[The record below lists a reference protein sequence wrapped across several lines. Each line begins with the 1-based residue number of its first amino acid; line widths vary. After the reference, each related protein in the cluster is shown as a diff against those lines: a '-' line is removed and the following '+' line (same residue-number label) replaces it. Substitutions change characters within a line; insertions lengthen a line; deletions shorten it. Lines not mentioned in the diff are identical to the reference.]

1 MKLLF
6 TRSKI
11 PMVRD
16 RKENQSMKTL
26 FTSPT
31 RGFLRVLFSA
41 LALVMSAGSLAAD
54 FLVANQTE
62 YLATVGKLAPGDTII
77 LKDGIWRD
85 FEIVF
90 EGAGEPDRPI
100 TLRAETPGEV
110 FITGQ
115 SNLALAG
122 EHLLVSGLVFR
133 DGYTPSQSVISF
145 RKSKAALANNS
156 RVTQTVIH
164 NFTNPERFEADYWVA
179 IYGKNNRFDH
189 NHLEGKRN
197 RGVTLAV
204 RLDSEA
210 SRENYHRIDHNYFGP
225 RPTLGSNGG
234 ETLRVGTSH
243 FSRSNSFT
251 TVENNYFDRCDGEV
265 EIISSKSGS
274 NVFRGNVFYE
284 SKGTLTLRHG
294 HDNVVENNIFLGNGV
309 EHTGGIRVINRRQ
322 TVKNNYIEG
331 VKGYRFG
338 GALVVMN
345 GVPNSPINRYDGVED
360 SVIELNSLINSD
372 HIQLAAGSD
381 AERSAVP
388 VRTSF
393 NRNLVV
399 KADNPTDVFTVYDDI
414 SGISFNDNVISGSG
428 APVTSGFESR
438 PELTLTRGKNG
449 LQYPNSV
456 DLEQVGVSR
465 SIEVVDKASTGV
477 DWYPKPEKAARF
489 DTGSII
495 EITPGRDTLVK
506 AVLEAG
512 SGGVVV
518 LSPGDYEVGKTIAL
532 DRAVTVRSNGDA
544 KITFERSTL
553 FEIRDGGAL
562 KLSGV
567 TISGESAPDYAGN
580 SVIRTSRYSMLD
592 NYEVVIENSHFYDLD
607 VNRFFD
613 VLAGFKGT
621 MADRITIADSTF
633 SDISGSVLKL
643 DAETDDLGIYS
654 ADYVTIKGSSF
665 TNIKGAL
672 AALYRGGT
680 DESTFGPHFQMIDSQ
695 VTNVGNGSKNK
706 SGASVLLHGVQV
718 TEIRGNEWDQ
728 SAPLIINHTVGEP
741 RTRILNNEFD
751 EKGYLQIR
759 ELNSQKENTAV
770 VDGNQVVMSN

>member
-1 MKLLF
+1 MKLLTINCLSLVLQRLALF
-6 TRSKI
+6 LT
-11 PMVRD
+11 MVFA
-16 RKENQSMKTL
+16 S
-26 FTSPT
+26 
-31 RGFLRVLFSA
+31 GA
-41 LALVMSAGSLAAD
+41 LA
-54 FLVANQTE
+54 TE
-62 YLATVGKLAPGDTII
+62 YRVESQEEYRAVLPKLAPGDSMI
-77 LKDGIWRD
+77 LKDGVWRD

-90 EGAGEPDRPI
+90 EGNGKPGNPI

-122 EHLLVSGLVFR
+122 EHLLVSGLIFR

-145 RKSKAALANNS
+145 RKSKKELANNS

-179 IYGKNNRFDH
+179 MYGKNNRFDH

-234 ETLRVGTSH
+234 ETLRIGTSH

-274 NVFRGNVFYE
+274 NVLRGNVFFE

-294 HDNVVENNIFLGNGV
+294 HDNLVEENIFLGNGIA
-309 EHTGGIRVINRRQ
+309 HTGGIRVINRRQ
-322 TVKNNYIEG
+322 TIKNNYIEG

-360 SVIELNSLINSD
+360 SVIESNSLINSD

-393 NRNLVV
+393 DKNLIV
-399 KADNPTDVFTVYDDI
+399 KADRVMDVFTVYDDI
-414 SGISFNDNVISGSG
+414 SGISFNENVISGSS
-428 APVTSGFESR
+428 APVADGFESKAVSLIR
-438 PELTLTRGKNG
+438 AKNG
-449 LQYPNSV
+449 LKYPEND
-456 DLEQVGVSR
+456 DLRGIGVSPK
-465 SIEVVDKASTGV
+465 ITVVAKSATGV
-477 DWYPKPEKAARF
+477 DWYRKPGKAQTF
-489 DTGSII
+489 DTGKVV
-495 EITPGRDTLVK
+495 EIAPGKDTLIDGIQKAGRSGIVK
-506 AVLEAG
+506 LA
-512 SGGVVV
+512 
-518 LSPGDYEVGKTIAL
+518 PGDYEVGKVITL
-532 DRAVTVRSNGDA
+532 DHAVTVRAQGDA
-544 KITFERSTL
+544 KITFDRSSL
-553 FEIRDGGAL
+553 FEIRNGGAI
-562 KLSGV
+562 KLSGLE
-567 TISGESAPDYAGN
+567 ISGESAPDYAGN

-592 NYEVVIENSHFYDLD
+592 NYEVVIEDSLIYDLD

-621 MADRITIADSTF
+621 MADRITITDSTF
-633 SDISGSVLKL
+633 SEISGAVLKL
-643 DAETDDLGIYS
+643 DAETDDLGIYN
-654 ADYVTIKGSSF
+654 ADYVTITGSSF
-665 TNIKGAL
+665 SNIQGPL
-672 AALYRGGT
+672 VRLYRGGT
-680 DESTFGPHFQMIDSQ
+680 DESTFGPHFTMTESHL
-695 VTNVGNGSKNK
+695 TNVGNGTKNK
-706 SGASVLLHGVQV
+706 SGASIFLHGVQV
-718 TEIRGNEWDQ
+718 TEIAENTLIE
-728 SAPLIINHTVGEP
+728 SAPLVINHTVAEP
-741 RTRILNNEFD
+741 RTRVLKNRFD
-751 EKGYLQIR
+751 RRGYVEVK
-759 ELNSQKENTAV
+759 ELNSQKKNTALIS
-770 VDGNQVVMSN
+770 GNQLL

>member
-1 MKLLF
+1 MNFLNIKYWGSVLRGLMLL
-6 TRSKI
+6 T
-11 PMVRD
+11 M
-16 RKENQSMKTL
+16 
-26 FTSPT
+26 
-31 RGFLRVLFSA
+31 GFLNNAWADEYRVESQEQYRA
-41 LALVMSAGSLAAD
+41 LLTQLV
-54 FLVANQTE
+54 
-62 YLATVGKLAPGDTII
+62 PGDSIV
-77 LKDGIWRD
+77 LKDGIWND
-85 FEIVF
+85 FEIIF
-90 EGAGEPDRPI
+90 EGHGEPGLPI
-100 TLRAETPGEV
+100 TLRAETPGQV
-110 FITGQ
+110 YITGQ

-122 EHLLVSGLVFR
+122 EYLLVQGLVFR

-145 RKSKAALANNS
+145 RKSKTAIANNS

-204 RLDSEA
+204 RLDSDA

-294 HDNVVENNIFLGNGV
+294 HDNVVEQNVFYGNGV

-322 TVKNNYIEG
+322 TVRDNYIEG

-360 SVIELNSLINSD
+360 STIESNSLINSD

-399 KADNPTDVFTVYDDI
+399 KADNPSDVFTVYDDI
-414 SGISFNDNVISGSG
+414 SGISFDDNVISGSKP
-428 APVTSGFESR
+428 PVATGFESR
-438 PELTLTRGKNG
+438 SEVNLIRADNG
-449 LQYPNSV
+449 IQYPQST
-456 DLEQVGVSR
+456 DLQGVGVTR
-465 SIEVVDKASTGV
+465 NMKVIEKASTGV
-477 DWYPKPEKAARF
+477 EWYPKPEKSERF
-489 DTGSII
+489 DTGSVV
-495 EITPGRDTLVK
+495 EITPGRDSLVE

-512 SGGVVV
+512 IGGIVV
-518 LSPGDYEVGKTIAL
+518 LAPGDYEVGKTIAL
-532 DRAVTVRSNGDA
+532 DHAVTVRSNGNA
-544 KITFERSTL
+544 KITFERSSL

-567 TISGESAPDYAGN
+567 TISGENAPDYAGN
-580 SVIRTSRYSMLD
+580 SVIRTSRYSMLN
-592 NYEVVIENSHFYDLD
+592 NYEVVIDNSHFYDLD

-621 MADRITIADSTF
+621 MADRITITDSTF
-633 SDISGSVLKL
+633 SEISGAVLKL

-654 ADYVTIKGSSF
+654 ADYVTITGSSF
-665 TNIKGAL
+665 SNIQGPVV
-672 AALYRGGT
+672 ALYRGGT
-680 DESTFGPHFQMIDSQ
+680 DESTFGPHFQMIDSKI
-695 VTNVGNGSKNK
+695 TNVGNGGKNK

-718 TEIRGNEWDQ
+718 TKITGNKWDQ
-728 SAPLIINHTVGEP
+728 SAPLVINHTVGEP
-741 RTRILNNEFD
+741 RTRIVKNQFD
-751 EKGYLQIR
+751 EMGYLQIK
-759 ELNSQKENTAV
+759 ELNSQKQNTAV

>member
-1 MKLLF
+1 MKLL
-6 TRSKI
+6 TINWLSLVLQRLALSLT
-11 PMVRD
+11 MVFA
-16 RKENQSMKTL
+16 S
-26 FTSPT
+26 
-31 RGFLRVLFSA
+31 GA
-41 LALVMSAGSLAAD
+41 LA
-54 FLVANQTE
+54 TE
-62 YLATVGKLAPGDTII
+62 YRVESQEEYRAVLPKLAPGDSMI
-77 LKDGIWRD
+77 LKDGVWRD

-90 EGAGEPDRPI
+90 EGNGKPGNPI

-122 EHLLVSGLVFR
+122 EHLLVSGLIFR

-145 RKSKAALANNS
+145 RKSKKELANNS

-164 NFTNPERFEADYWVA
+164 NFTNPERFEADYWIA

-234 ETLRVGTSH
+234 ETLRIGTSH

-274 NVFRGNVFYE
+274 NVLRGNVFFE

-294 HDNVVENNIFLGNGV
+294 HDNLVEENIFLGNGIA
-309 EHTGGIRVINRRQ
+309 HTGGIRVINRRQ
-322 TVKNNYIEG
+322 TIKNNYIEE

-360 SVIELNSLINSD
+360 SVIESNSLINSD

-393 NRNLVV
+393 DKNLIV
-399 KADNPTDVFTVYDDI
+399 KADRVMDVFTVYDDI
-414 SGISFNDNVISGSG
+414 SGISFNENVISGSS
-428 APVTSGFESR
+428 APVADGFESKAVSLIR
-438 PELTLTRGKNG
+438 AKNG
-449 LQYPNSV
+449 LKYPEND
-456 DLEQVGVSR
+456 DLQGIGVSPK
-465 SIEVVDKASTGV
+465 ITVVAKSATGV
-477 DWYPKPEKAARF
+477 DWYRKPGKSQTF
-489 DTGSII
+489 DTGKVV
-495 EITPGRDTLVK
+495 EIAPGKDTLIDGIEK
-506 AVLEAG
+506 AG
-512 SGGVVV
+512 RSGIVQ
-518 LSPGDYEVGKTIAL
+518 LAPGDYEVGKVITL
-532 DRAVTVRSNGDA
+532 DHAVTVRAQGDA
-544 KITFERSTL
+544 KITFDRSSL
-553 FEIRDGGAL
+553 FEIRDGGAI
-562 KLSGV
+562 KLSGLE
-567 TISGESAPDYAGN
+567 ISGESAPDYAGN

-592 NYEVVIENSHFYDLD
+592 NYEVVIEDSLIYDLD

-621 MADRITIADSTF
+621 MADRITITDSTF
-633 SDISGSVLKL
+633 SEISGAVLKL
-643 DAETDDLGIYS
+643 DAETDDLGIYN
-654 ADYVTIKGSSF
+654 ADYVTIRGSSF
-665 TNIKGAL
+665 SNIQGPL
-672 AALYRGGT
+672 VALYRGGT
-680 DESTFGPHFQMIDSQ
+680 DESTFGPHFTMTESH
-695 VTNVGNGSKNK
+695 VTNVGNGTKNK
-706 SGASVLLHGVQV
+706 SGASIFLHGVQV
-718 TEIRGNEWDQ
+718 TEIAENTVIK
-728 SAPLIINHTVGEP
+728 SAPLVINHTVAEP
-741 RTRILNNEFD
+741 RTRVLKNRFD
-751 EKGYLQIR
+751 RQGYVEVK
-759 ELNSQKENTAV
+759 ELNSQKKNTALV
-770 VDGNQVVMSN
+770 SGNQLLSGE

>member
-1 MKLLF
+1 MKLLSINRVLLALQGLALSL
-6 TRSKI
+6 T
-11 PMVRD
+11 MG
-16 RKENQSMKTL
+16 
-26 FTSPT
+26 FTSA
-31 RGFLRVLFSA
+31 A
-41 LALVMSAGSLAAD
+41 LA
-54 FLVANQTE
+54 TE
-62 YLATVGKLAPGDTII
+62 YRVESQEEYRAVLTKLAPGDSII
-77 LKDGIWRD
+77 LKDGVWRD
-85 FEIVF
+85 FEIIF
-90 EGAGEPDRPI
+90 EGNGQPGSPI

-122 EHLLVSGLVFR
+122 EHLLVSGLIFR

-145 RKSKAALANNS
+145 RKDKTALANNS

-179 IYGKNNRFDH
+179 IYGKHNRFDH

-234 ETLRVGTSH
+234 ETLRIGTSH

-274 NVFRGNVFYE
+274 NVLRGNVFFE

-294 HDNVVENNIFLGNGV
+294 HDNLVEENIFLGNGV
-309 EHTGGIRVINRRQ
+309 AHTGGIRVINRRQ
-322 TVKNNYIEG
+322 TIKNNYIEG

-360 SVIELNSLINSD
+360 SVIKSNSLINSD

-393 NRNLVV
+393 DKNLIVQTNRTV
-399 KADNPTDVFTVYDDI
+399 DVFTVYDDI
-414 SGISFNDNVISGSG
+414 SGISFNENVISGSR
-428 APVTSGFESR
+428 APVADGFESTTVSLIR
-438 PELTLTRGKNG
+438 ATNG
-449 LQYPNSV
+449 LQYPADD
-456 DLEQVGVSR
+456 DLQGTGVSPKITMI
-465 SIEVVDKASTGV
+465 SKSATGV
-477 DWYPKPEKAARF
+477 DWYRKPGKSQTF
-489 DTGSII
+489 DTGKMV
-495 EITPGRDTLVK
+495 EIDPGKDTLIDGIRK
-506 AVLEAG
+506 AG
-512 SGGVVV
+512 RSGIVM
-518 LSPGDYEVGKTIAL
+518 LAPGDYEVGKVIPL
-532 DRAVTVRSNGDA
+532 DHAVTVRAQGDA
-544 KITFERSTL
+544 KITFERSSL
-553 FEIRDGGAL
+553 FEIRDGGAI
-562 KLSGV
+562 KLSGLE
-567 TISGESAPDYAGN
+567 ISGESAPDYAGN

-592 NYEVVIENSHFYDLD
+592 NYEVVIEDSRIYDLD

-621 MADRITIADSTF
+621 MADRITITDSTF
-633 SDISGSVLKL
+633 SEISGAVLKL
-643 DAETDDLGIYS
+643 DAETDDLGIYN
-654 ADYVTIKGSSF
+654 ADYVTITGSSF
-665 TNIKGAL
+665 SNIQGPL
-672 AALYRGGT
+672 VALYRGGT
-680 DESTFGPHFQMIDSQ
+680 DESTFGPHFTMTGSH
-695 VTNVGNGSKNK
+695 VTNVGNGTKNK
-706 SGASVLLHGVQV
+706 SGASIFLHGVQV
-718 TEIRGNEWDQ
+718 TEIAENTLVK
-728 SAPLIINHTVGEP
+728 SAPVVINHTVGEP
-741 RTRILNNEFD
+741 RTRVLKNRFD
-751 EKGYLQIR
+751 GQGYIEVK
-759 ELNSQKENTAV
+759 ELNSQKQNTAV
-770 VDGNQVVMSN
+770 VSGNQLLSGG

>member
-1 MKLLF
+1 MLLALQGLALSL
-6 TRSKI
+6 T
-11 PMVRD
+11 MG
-16 RKENQSMKTL
+16 
-26 FTSPT
+26 FTSA
-31 RGFLRVLFSA
+31 A
-41 LALVMSAGSLAAD
+41 LA
-54 FLVANQTE
+54 TE
-62 YLATVGKLAPGDTII
+62 YRVESQEEYRAVLTKLAPGDSII
-77 LKDGIWRD
+77 LKDGVWRD
-85 FEIVF
+85 FEIIF
-90 EGAGEPDRPI
+90 EGNGQPGSPI

-122 EHLLVSGLVFR
+122 EHLLVSGLIFR

-145 RKSKAALANNS
+145 RKDKTALANNS

-179 IYGKNNRFDH
+179 IYGKHNRFDH

-234 ETLRVGTSH
+234 ETLRIGTSH

-274 NVFRGNVFYE
+274 NVLRGNVFFE

-294 HDNVVENNIFLGNGV
+294 HDNLVEENIFLGNGV
-309 EHTGGIRVINRRQ
+309 AHTGGIRVINRRQ
-322 TVKNNYIEG
+322 TIKNNYIEG

-360 SVIELNSLINSD
+360 SVIKSNSLINSD

-393 NRNLVV
+393 DKNLIVQTNRTV
-399 KADNPTDVFTVYDDI
+399 DVFTVYDDI
-414 SGISFNDNVISGSG
+414 SGISFNENVISGSR
-428 APVTSGFESR
+428 APVADGFESTTVSLIR
-438 PELTLTRGKNG
+438 ATNG
-449 LQYPNSV
+449 LQYPADD
-456 DLEQVGVSR
+456 DLQGTGVSPKITMI
-465 SIEVVDKASTGV
+465 SKSATGV
-477 DWYPKPEKAARF
+477 DWYRKPGKSQTF
-489 DTGSII
+489 DTGKVV
-495 EITPGRDTLVK
+495 EIDPGKDTLIDGIRK
-506 AVLEAG
+506 AG
-512 SGGVVV
+512 RSGIVM
-518 LSPGDYEVGKTIAL
+518 LAPGDYEVGKVIPL
-532 DRAVTVRSNGDA
+532 DHAVTVRAQGDA
-544 KITFERSTL
+544 KITFERSSL
-553 FEIRDGGAL
+553 FEIRDGGAI
-562 KLSGV
+562 KLSGLE
-567 TISGESAPDYAGN
+567 ISGESAPDYAGN

-592 NYEVVIENSHFYDLD
+592 NYEVVIEDSRIYDLD

-621 MADRITIADSTF
+621 MADRITITDSTF
-633 SDISGSVLKL
+633 SEISGAVLKL
-643 DAETDDLGIYS
+643 DAETDDLGIYN
-654 ADYVTIKGSSF
+654 ADYVTITGSSF
-665 TNIKGAL
+665 SNIQGPL
-672 AALYRGGT
+672 VALYRGGT
-680 DESTFGPHFQMIDSQ
+680 DESTFGPHFTMTGSH
-695 VTNVGNGSKNK
+695 VTNVGNGTKNK
-706 SGASVLLHGVQV
+706 SGASIFLHGVQV
-718 TEIRGNEWDQ
+718 TEIAENTLVK
-728 SAPLIINHTVGEP
+728 SAPVVINHTVGEP
-741 RTRILNNEFD
+741 RTRVLKNRFD
-751 EKGYLQIR
+751 GQGYIEVK
-759 ELNSQKENTAV
+759 ELNSQKQNTALV
-770 VDGNQVVMSN
+770 SGNQLLSGG

>member
-1 MKLLF
+1 MLLVLQGLALSL
-6 TRSKI
+6 T
-11 PMVRD
+11 MVLA
-16 RKENQSMKTL
+16 S
-26 FTSPT
+26 
-31 RGFLRVLFSA
+31 GA
-41 LALVMSAGSLAAD
+41 LATGYRVES
-54 FLVANQTE
+54 QEE
-62 YLATVGKLAPGDTII
+62 YRAVLTKLAPGDSVI
-77 LKDGIWRD
+77 LKDGVWRD
-85 FEIVF
+85 FEIIF
-90 EGAGEPDRPI
+90 EGNGQPGNPI

-122 EHLLVSGLVFR
+122 EHLLVSGLIFR

-145 RKSKAALANNS
+145 RKSKTALANNS

-179 IYGKNNRFDH
+179 IYGRNNRFDH

-234 ETLRVGTSH
+234 ETLRIGTSH

-274 NVFRGNVFYE
+274 NVLRGNVFFE

-294 HDNVVENNIFLGNGV
+294 HDNLVEENVFLGNGV
-309 EHTGGIRVINRRQ
+309 AHTGGIRVINRRQ
-322 TVKNNYIEG
+322 TIKNNYIEG

-360 SVIELNSLINSD
+360 SVIESNSLINSD

-393 NRNLVV
+393 DKNLIVQTDR
-399 KADNPTDVFTVYDDI
+399 AADVFTVYDDI
-414 SGISFNDNVISGSG
+414 SGISFNENVISGSN

-438 PELTLTRGKNG
+438 PELPLFRADNG
-449 LQYPNSV
+449 LQYPQS
-456 DLEQVGVSR
+456 DYLGDVGVKR
-465 SIEVVDKASTGV
+465 SIAVVDKASTGV
-477 DWYPKPEKAARF
+477 DWYLKPEKAARF
-489 DTGSII
+489 DTGHIV
-495 EITPGRDTLVK
+495 EILPGRDTLVEGILK
-506 AVLEAG
+506 AG
-512 SGGVVV
+512 IGGVVE
-518 LSPGDYEVGKTIAL
+518 LAAGDYEVGKTIAL
-532 DRAVTVRSNGDA
+532 DHAITVRSKG
-544 KITFERSTL
+544 KSRITFERSAL

-562 KLSGV
+562 KLNGV

-592 NYEVVIENSHFYDLD
+592 NYEVVIENSHFHDLD

-613 VLAGFKGT
+613 VIAGFKGT
-621 MADRITIADSTF
+621 MADRITITDSTF
-633 SDISGSVLKL
+633 SEISGAVLKL

-654 ADYVTIKGSSF
+654 ADYVTITGSSF
-665 TNIKGAL
+665 SNIQGPVV
-672 AALYRGGT
+672 ALYRGGT
-680 DESTFGPHFQMIDSQ
+680 DESTFGPHFQMINSQ

-706 SGASVLLHGVQV
+706 SGSSVLLHGVQV
-718 TEIRGNEWDQ
+718 SEIRGNEWGQ
-728 SAPLIINHTVGEP
+728 SAPVVINHTVGEP
-741 RTRILNNEFD
+741 RTHIHKNQFD
-751 EKGYLQIR
+751 KTGYLQIR
-759 ELNSQKENTAV
+759 ELNSQKESTAV
-770 VDGNQVVMSN
+770 VAGNQIVASE

>member
-1 MKLLF
+1 MNLLNIYCRRGLLHGF
-6 TRSKI
+6 
-11 PMVRD
+11 MLL
-16 RKENQSMKTL
+16 SM
-26 FTSPT
+26 
-31 RGFLRVLFSA
+31 
-41 LALVMSAGSLAAD
+41 GSLNNVWAEDHIVESQAQYRAV
-54 FLVANQTE
+54 LTQ
-62 YLATVGKLAPGDTII
+62 LAPGDSII
-77 LKDGIWRD
+77 LKDGIWND
-85 FEIVF
+85 FEIIF
-90 EGAGEPDRPI
+90 EGHGEPGLPI
-100 TLRAETPGEV
+100 TLRAETPGQV
-110 FITGQ
+110 YITGQ

-122 EHLLVSGLVFR
+122 EYLLVQGLVFR

-145 RKSKAALANNS
+145 RKSKAELANNS

-204 RLDSEA
+204 RLDSDA
-210 SRENYHRIDHNYFGP
+210 SRENHHRIDHNYFGP

-294 HDNVVENNIFLGNGV
+294 HDNVVEQNVFYGNGV

-322 TVKNNYIEG
+322 TVRDNYIEG

-360 SVIELNSLINSD
+360 SIIESNSLINSD

-399 KADNPTDVFTVYDDI
+399 KSDNPSDVFTVYDDI
-414 SGISFNDNVISGSG
+414 SGISFNDNVISGSKP
-428 APVTSGFESR
+428 PVATGFESR
-438 PELTLTRGKNG
+438 SEVNLIRADNG
-449 LQYPNSV
+449 IQYPQST
-456 DLEQVGVSR
+456 DLQGVGVTR
-465 SIEVVDKASTGV
+465 NMKVIEKASTGV
-477 DWYPKPEKAARF
+477 EWYPKPEKSERF
-489 DTGSII
+489 DTGSVV
-495 EITPGRDTLVK
+495 EITPGRDSLVE

-512 SGGVVV
+512 IGGIVVMA
-518 LSPGDYEVGKTIAL
+518 PGDYEVGKTIAL
-532 DRAVTVRSNGDA
+532 DHAVTVRSNGNA
-544 KITFERSTL
+544 KITFERSSL

-567 TISGESAPDYAGN
+567 TISGENAPDYAGN
-580 SVIRTSRYSMLD
+580 SVIRTSRYSMLN
-592 NYEVVIENSHFYDLD
+592 NYEVVIDNSHFYDLD

-621 MADRITIADSTF
+621 MADRITITDSTF
-633 SDISGSVLKL
+633 SEISGAVLKL

-654 ADYVTIKGSSF
+654 ADYVTITGSSF
-665 TNIKGAL
+665 SNIQGPVV
-672 AALYRGGT
+672 ALYRGGT
-680 DESTFGPHFQMIDSQ
+680 DESTFGPHFQMIDSKI
-695 VTNVGNGSKNK
+695 TNVGNGGKNK

-718 TEIRGNEWDQ
+718 TEITGNKWDQ
-728 SAPLIINHTVGEP
+728 SAPLVINHTVGEP
-741 RTRILNNEFD
+741 RTRIVKNQFD
-751 EKGYLQIR
+751 EMGYLQIK
-759 ELNSQKENTAV
+759 ELNSQKQNTAV

>member
-1 MKLLF
+1 MNFMNNYCRGWLLHGL
-6 TRSKI
+6 TLL
-11 PMVRD
+11 
-16 RKENQSMKTL
+16 SMGYL
-26 FTSPT
+26 NNVWAEDYVVESQEQY
-31 RGFLRVLFSA
+31 RAVLT
-41 LALVMSAGSLAAD
+41 
-54 FLVANQTE
+54 Q
-62 YLATVGKLAPGDTII
+62 LAPGDSII
-77 LKDGIWRD
+77 LRDGIWND
-85 FEIVF
+85 FEIIF
-90 EGAGEPDRPI
+90 EGHGEPGLPI
-100 TLRAETPGEV
+100 TLRAETPGQV
-110 FITGQ
+110 YITGQ

-122 EHLLVSGLVFR
+122 EYLLVQGLVFR

-204 RLDSEA
+204 RLDSDA

-294 HDNVVENNIFLGNGV
+294 HDNVVAQNVFFGNGV

-322 TVKNNYIEG
+322 TVRDNYIEG

-360 SVIELNSLINSD
+360 STIESNSLINSD

-393 NRNLVV
+393 NRNLIV
-399 KADNPTDVFTVYDDI
+399 KTDNPSDVFTVYDDI
-414 SGISFNDNVISGSG
+414 SGISFNDNVISGSKP
-428 APVTSGFESR
+428 PVATGFESR
-438 PELTLTRGKNG
+438 SEVNLIRADNG
-449 LQYPNSV
+449 LQYPQSN
-456 DLEQVGVSR
+456 DLQSVGVTR
-465 SIEVVDKASTGV
+465 GIAVIDKASTGV
-477 DWYPKPEKAARF
+477 DWYPKPEKSERF
-489 DTGSII
+489 DTGRVV
-495 EITPGRDTLVK
+495 EITPGRDTLVD
-506 AVLEAG
+506 AVVEAG
-512 SGGVVV
+512 IGGIVV
-518 LSPGDYEVGKTIAL
+518 LAPGDYEVGKTIAL
-532 DRAVTVRSNGDA
+532 DHAVTVRSNGNA
-544 KITFERSTL
+544 KITFERSSL

-567 TISGESAPDYAGN
+567 TISGENAPDYAGN
-580 SVIRTSRYSMLD
+580 SVIRTSRYSMLN
-592 NYEVVIENSHFYDLD
+592 NYEVVIDNSHFYDLD

-621 MADRITIADSTF
+621 MADRITIVDSTF
-633 SDISGSVLKL
+633 SEISGAVLKL

-654 ADYVTIKGSSF
+654 ADYVTITGSSF
-665 TNIKGAL
+665 SNIQGPV

-695 VTNVGNGSKNK
+695 VTNVGNGGKNK

-718 TEIRGNEWDQ
+718 TEITRNKWDQ
-728 SAPLIINHTVGEP
+728 SAPVVINHTVGEP
-741 RTRILNNEFD
+741 RTRIVNNQFD
-751 EKGYLQIR
+751 EAGYLQIR
-759 ELNSQKENTAV
+759 ELNSQKQNTAV

>member
-1 MKLLF
+1 MNFMNIYCRGWLLHGL
-6 TRSKI
+6 TLL
-11 PMVRD
+11 
-16 RKENQSMKTL
+16 SMAYL
-26 FTSPT
+26 NNVWAEEYVVESQPQY
-31 RGFLRVLFSA
+31 RAVLT
-41 LALVMSAGSLAAD
+41 
-54 FLVANQTE
+54 Q
-62 YLATVGKLAPGDTII
+62 LAPGDSII
-77 LKDGIWRD
+77 LRDGIWND
-85 FEIVF
+85 FEIIF
-90 EGAGEPDRPI
+90 EGHGEPGLPI
-100 TLRAETPGEV
+100 TLRAETPGQV
-110 FITGQ
+110 YITGQ

-122 EHLLVSGLVFR
+122 EYLLVQGLVFR

-145 RKSKAALANNS
+145 RKSKTALANNS

-204 RLDSEA
+204 RLDSDA

-294 HDNVVENNIFLGNGV
+294 HDNVVEQNVFYGNGV

-322 TVKNNYIEG
+322 TVRDNYIEG

-360 SVIELNSLINSD
+360 SIIESNSLINSD

-399 KADNPTDVFTVYDDI
+399 KADNPSDVFTVYDDI
-414 SGISFNDNVISGSG
+414 SGISFNDNVISGSKP
-428 APVTSGFESR
+428 PVATGFESR
-438 PELTLTRGKNG
+438 SKVNLIRADNG
-449 LQYPNSV
+449 IQYPQST
-456 DLEQVGVSR
+456 DLQGVGVTR
-465 SIEVVDKASTGV
+465 NMKVIEKASTGV
-477 DWYPKPEKAARF
+477 EWYPKPEKSERF
-489 DTGSII
+489 DTGSVV
-495 EITPGRDTLVK
+495 EITPGRDTLVE

-512 SGGVVV
+512 IGGIVV
-518 LSPGDYEVGKTIAL
+518 LAPGDYEVGKTIAL
-532 DRAVTVRSNGDA
+532 DHAVTVRSNGNA
-544 KITFERSTL
+544 KITFERSSL

-567 TISGESAPDYAGN
+567 TISGENAPDYAGN
-580 SVIRTSRYSMLD
+580 SVIRTSRYSMLN
-592 NYEVVIENSHFYDLD
+592 NYEVVIDNSHFYDLD

-621 MADRITIADSTF
+621 MADRITITDSTF
-633 SDISGSVLKL
+633 SEISGAVLKL

-654 ADYVTIKGSSF
+654 ADYVTITGSSF
-665 TNIKGAL
+665 SNIQGPVV
-672 AALYRGGT
+672 ALYRGGT
-680 DESTFGPHFQMIDSQ
+680 DESTFGPHFQMIDSKI
-695 VTNVGNGSKNK
+695 TNVGNGGKNK

-718 TEIRGNEWDQ
+718 TEITGNKWDQ
-728 SAPLIINHTVGEP
+728 SAPLVINHTVGEP
-741 RTRILNNEFD
+741 RTRIVKNQFD
-751 EKGYLQIR
+751 ERGYIQVR
-759 ELNSQKENTAV
+759 ELNSQKQNTAV

>member
-1 MKLLF
+1 MNFMNIYCRGWLLHGL
-6 TRSKI
+6 TLL
-11 PMVRD
+11 
-16 RKENQSMKTL
+16 SMGYL
-26 FTSPT
+26 NNVWAEEYVVESQPQY
-31 RGFLRVLFSA
+31 RAVLT
-41 LALVMSAGSLAAD
+41 
-54 FLVANQTE
+54 Q
-62 YLATVGKLAPGDTII
+62 LAPGDSII
-77 LKDGIWRD
+77 LRDGIWND
-85 FEIVF
+85 FEIIF
-90 EGAGEPDRPI
+90 EGHGEPGLPI
-100 TLRAETPGEV
+100 TLRAETPGQV
-110 FITGQ
+110 YITGQ

-122 EHLLVSGLVFR
+122 EYLLVQGLVFR

-145 RKSKAALANNS
+145 RKSKTALANNS

-204 RLDSEA
+204 RLDSDA

-294 HDNVVENNIFLGNGV
+294 HDNVVEQNVFYGNGV

-322 TVKNNYIEG
+322 TVRDNYIEG

-360 SVIELNSLINSD
+360 STIESNSLINSD

-393 NRNLVV
+393 NRNLIV
-399 KADNPTDVFTVYDDI
+399 KVDNPSDVFTVYDDI
-414 SGISFNDNVISGSG
+414 SGISFNDNVISGSSS
-428 APVTSGFESR
+428 PVKTGFESR
-438 PELTLTRGKNG
+438 SDVSLTRADNG
-449 LQYPNSV
+449 IQYPQST
-456 DLEQVGVSR
+456 DLQGVGVTR
-465 SIEVVDKASTGV
+465 NMKVIDKASTGV
-477 DWYPKPEKAARF
+477 DWYPKPEKSERF
-489 DTGSII
+489 DTGRVVAA
-495 EITPGRDTLVK
+495 TPGRDTLVE
-506 AVLEAG
+506 AVVEAG
-512 SGGVVV
+512 VGGIVV
-518 LSPGDYEVGKTIAL
+518 LAPGDYEVGKTIAL
-532 DRAVTVRSNGDA
+532 DHAVTVRSNGNA
-544 KITFERSTL
+544 KITFERSAL

-567 TISGESAPDYAGN
+567 TISGENAPDYAGN

-592 NYEVVIENSHFYDLD
+592 NYEVVIENSDFYDLD

-633 SDISGSVLKL
+633 SEISGAVLKL

-654 ADYVTIKGSSF
+654 ADYVTITGSAFS
-665 TNIKGAL
+665 NIQGPV

-680 DESTFGPHFQMIDSQ
+680 DESTFGPHFQMINSQ
-695 VTNVGNGSKNK
+695 VANVGNGGKNK

-718 TEIRGNEWDQ
+718 TEITGNEWDQ
-728 SAPLIINHTVGEP
+728 SAPVVINHTVGEP
-741 RTRILNNEFD
+741 RTRIVKNQFD
-751 EKGYLQIR
+751 AKGYLHIR
-759 ELNSQKENTAV
+759 ELNSQKKNTAV
-770 VDGNQVVMSN
+770 VDGNQVVLSK

>member
-1 MKLLF
+1 MKLL
-6 TRSKI
+6 TINRMLVLQGLALSLT
-11 PMVRD
+11 MVFA
-16 RKENQSMKTL
+16 S
-26 FTSPT
+26 
-31 RGFLRVLFSA
+31 VA
-41 LALVMSAGSLAAD
+41 LA
-54 FLVANQTE
+54 TE
-62 YLATVGKLAPGDTII
+62 YRVESQEEYRAVLTTLAPGDSII
-77 LKDGIWRD
+77 LKDGVWRD
-85 FEIVF
+85 FEIIF
-90 EGAGEPDRPI
+90 EGNGQPGNPI

-122 EHLLVSGLVFR
+122 EYLLVSGLIFR

-145 RKSKAALANNS
+145 RKDKTALANNS

-234 ETLRVGTSH
+234 ETLRIGTSH

-274 NVFRGNVFYE
+274 NVLRGNVFFE

-294 HDNVVENNIFLGNGV
+294 HDNLVEENVFLGNGV
-309 EHTGGIRVINRRQ
+309 AHTGGIRVINRRQ
-322 TVKNNYIEG
+322 TIKNNYIEG
-331 VKGYRFG
+331 IKGYRFG

-360 SVIELNSLINSD
+360 SVIKSNSLINSD

-393 NRNLVV
+393 DKNLIVQTNRT
-399 KADNPTDVFTVYDDI
+399 ADVFTVYDDI
-414 SGISFNDNVISGSG
+414 TGISFNENVISGSR
-428 APVTSGFESR
+428 APVTGGFESTTVSLSR
-438 PELTLTRGKNG
+438 AKNG
-449 LQYPNSV
+449 LQYPADD
-456 DLEQVGVSR
+456 DLQGTGVSPNITMI
-465 SIEVVDKASTGV
+465 SKSATGV
-477 DWYPKPEKAARF
+477 DWYRKPGKSQTF
-489 DTGSII
+489 DTGKVVQVA
-495 EITPGRDTLVK
+495 PGKDTLIDGIRK
-506 AVLEAG
+506 AG
-512 SGGVVV
+512 RSGIVM
-518 LSPGDYEVGKTIAL
+518 LAPGDYEVGKVISL
-532 DRAVTVRSNGDA
+532 DHAVTVRAQGDA
-544 KITFERSTL
+544 KITFERSSL
-553 FEIRDGGAL
+553 FEIRDGGAI
-562 KLSGV
+562 KLSGLE
-567 TISGESAPDYAGN
+567 ISGESAPDYAGN

-592 NYEVVIENSHFYDLD
+592 NYEVVIEDSLIYDLD

-621 MADRITIADSTF
+621 MADRITITDSTF
-633 SDISGSVLKL
+633 SEISGAVLKL
-643 DAETDDLGIYS
+643 DAETDDLGIYN
-654 ADYVTIKGSSF
+654 ADYVTITGSSF
-665 TNIKGAL
+665 SNIQGPL
-672 AALYRGGT
+672 VALYRGGT
-680 DESTFGPHFQMIDSQ
+680 DESTFGPHFTMTGSH
-695 VTNVGNGSKNK
+695 VTNVGNGTKNK
-706 SGASVLLHGVQV
+706 SGASIFLHGVQV
-718 TEIRGNEWDQ
+718 TEIAQNTVIK
-728 SAPLIINHTVGEP
+728 SAPLVINHTVGEP
-741 RTRILNNEFD
+741 RTRVLKNRFD
-751 EKGYLQIR
+751 GQGFLEVK
-759 ELNSQKENTAV
+759 ELNSQKKNTALV
-770 VDGNQVVMSN
+770 SGNQLLSGE

>member
-1 MKLLF
+1 MTILDINRLLLVLKGLAF
-6 TRSKI
+6 LLIT
-11 PMVRD
+11 V
-16 RKENQSMKTL
+16 L
-26 FTSPT
+26 TS
-31 RGFLRVLFSA
+31 GA
-41 LALVMSAGSLAAD
+41 LATEYRVKNQEEYRAVLTQLAA
-54 FLVANQTE
+54 
-62 YLATVGKLAPGDTII
+62 GDSII
-77 LKDGIWRD
+77 LKDGVWRD
-85 FEIVF
+85 FEIIF
-90 EGAGEPDRPI
+90 EGNGKPGNPI
-100 TLRAETPGEV
+100 SLRAETPGEV

-133 DGYTPSQSVISF
+133 NGYTPSQSVISF
-145 RKSKAALANNS
+145 RKSKTALANNS

-164 NFTNPERFEADYWVA
+164 NFTNPERFEADYWIA

-294 HDNVVENNIFLGNGV
+294 HDNLVENNIFLGNGV

-360 SVIELNSLINSD
+360 SVIEFNSLINSD

-393 NRNLVV
+393 NRNLIV
-399 KADNPTDVFTVYDDI
+399 KADSPSNVFTVYDDI
-414 SGISFNDNVISGSG
+414 SGISFNDNVISGSS
-428 APVTSGFESR
+428 APVTTGFESR
-438 PELTLTRGKNG
+438 PELTLIKGENG
-449 LQYPNSV
+449 LQYPKSS
-456 DLEQVGVSR
+456 DLEQVGVTR
-465 SIEVVDKASTGV
+465 SVEIVDKASTGV
-477 DWYPKPEKAARF
+477 DWYPKPEQADRF
-489 DTGSII
+489 DTGSIV
-495 EITPGRDTLVK
+495 EIGPGRDTLVK

-518 LSPGDYEVGKTIAL
+518 LAPGDYEVGKTIAL
-532 DRAVTVRSNGDA
+532 DHAVTVRSNDNA
-544 KITFERSTL
+544 KITFERSAL

-592 NYEVVIENSHFYDLD
+592 NYEVVIENSHFYNLD

-621 MADRITIADSTF
+621 MADRITITNSTF
-633 SDISGSVLKL
+633 SEVSGAVLKL

-665 TNIKGAL
+665 TNIKGPV

-695 VTNVGNGSKNK
+695 VINVGNGSKNK

-718 TEIRGNEWDQ
+718 TEIKGNEWDR
-728 SAPLIINHTVGEP
+728 SAPLVINHTVGEP
-741 RTRILNNEFD
+741 RTRIVKNQFD
-751 EKGYLQIR
+751 EKGYLKIR
-759 ELNSQKENTAV
+759 ELNSQKKNTAV
-770 VDGNQVVMSN
+770 VDENRVVISN

>member
-1 MKLLF
+1 MKLL
-6 TRSKI
+6 TINWLSLVLQRLALSLT
-11 PMVRD
+11 MVFA
-16 RKENQSMKTL
+16 S
-26 FTSPT
+26 
-31 RGFLRVLFSA
+31 GA
-41 LALVMSAGSLAAD
+41 LA
-54 FLVANQTE
+54 TE
-62 YLATVGKLAPGDTII
+62 YRVESQEEYRAVLPKLAPGDSMI
-77 LKDGIWRD
+77 LKDGVWRD

-90 EGAGEPDRPI
+90 EGNGKPGNPI

-122 EHLLVSGLVFR
+122 EHLLVSGLIFR

-145 RKSKAALANNS
+145 RKSKKELANNS

-164 NFTNPERFEADYWVA
+164 NFTNPERFEADYWIA
-179 IYGKNNRFDH
+179 LYGKNNRFDH

-234 ETLRVGTSH
+234 ETLRIGTSH

-274 NVFRGNVFYE
+274 NVLRGNVFFE

-294 HDNVVENNIFLGNGV
+294 HDNLVEENIFLGNGIA
-309 EHTGGIRVINRRQ
+309 HTGGIRVINRRQ
-322 TVKNNYIEG
+322 TIKNNYIEG

-360 SVIELNSLINSD
+360 SVIESNSLINSD

-393 NRNLVV
+393 DKNLIV
-399 KADNPTDVFTVYDDI
+399 KADRVMDVFTVYDDI
-414 SGISFNDNVISGSG
+414 SGISFNENVISGSS
-428 APVTSGFESR
+428 APVADGFESKAVSLIR
-438 PELTLTRGKNG
+438 AKNG
-449 LQYPNSV
+449 LKYPEND
-456 DLEQVGVSR
+456 DLQGIGVSPK
-465 SIEVVDKASTGV
+465 ITVVAKSATGV
-477 DWYPKPEKAARF
+477 DWYRKPGKSQTF
-489 DTGSII
+489 DTGKVV
-495 EITPGRDTLVK
+495 EIAPGKDTLIDGIEK
-506 AVLEAG
+506 AG
-512 SGGVVV
+512 RSGIVQ
-518 LSPGDYEVGKTIAL
+518 LAPGDYEVGKVITL
-532 DRAVTVRSNGDA
+532 DHAVTVRAQGDA
-544 KITFERSTL
+544 KITFDRSSL
-553 FEIRDGGAL
+553 FEIRDGGAI
-562 KLSGV
+562 KLSGLE
-567 TISGESAPDYAGN
+567 ISGESAPDYAGN

-592 NYEVVIENSHFYDLD
+592 NYEVVIEDSLIYDLD

-621 MADRITIADSTF
+621 MADRITITDSTF
-633 SDISGSVLKL
+633 SEISGAVLKL
-643 DAETDDLGIYS
+643 DAETDDLGIYN
-654 ADYVTIKGSSF
+654 ADYVTIRGSSF
-665 TNIKGAL
+665 SNIQGPL
-672 AALYRGGT
+672 VALYRGGT
-680 DESTFGPHFQMIDSQ
+680 DESTFGPHFTMTESH
-695 VTNVGNGSKNK
+695 VTNVGNGTKNK
-706 SGASVLLHGVQV
+706 SGASIFLHGVQV
-718 TEIRGNEWDQ
+718 TEIAENTVIK
-728 SAPLIINHTVGEP
+728 SAPLVINHTVAEP
-741 RTRILNNEFD
+741 RTRVLKNRFD
-751 EKGYLQIR
+751 RQGYVEVK
-759 ELNSQKENTAV
+759 ELNSQKKNTALV
-770 VDGNQVVMSN
+770 SGNQLLSGE

>member
-1 MKLLF
+1 MNFLNIKYWGSVLRGLMLL
-6 TRSKI
+6 T
-11 PMVRD
+11 M
-16 RKENQSMKTL
+16 
-26 FTSPT
+26 
-31 RGFLRVLFSA
+31 GFLNNAWADEYRVESQEQYRA
-41 LALVMSAGSLAAD
+41 LLTQLV
-54 FLVANQTE
+54 
-62 YLATVGKLAPGDTII
+62 PGDSIV
-77 LKDGIWRD
+77 LKDGIWND
-85 FEIVF
+85 FEIIF
-90 EGAGEPDRPI
+90 EGHGEPGLPI
-100 TLRAETPGEV
+100 TLRAETPGQV
-110 FITGQ
+110 YITGQ

-122 EHLLVSGLVFR
+122 EYLLVRGLVFR

-145 RKSKAALANNS
+145 RKSKTAIANNS

-204 RLDSEA
+204 RLDSDA

-294 HDNVVENNIFLGNGV
+294 HDNVVEQNVFYGNGV

-322 TVKNNYIEG
+322 TVRDNYIEG

-360 SVIELNSLINSD
+360 STIESNSLINSD

-399 KADNPTDVFTVYDDI
+399 KADNPSDVFTVYDDI
-414 SGISFNDNVISGSG
+414 SGISFNDNVISGSKP
-428 APVTSGFESR
+428 PVATGFESR
-438 PELTLTRGKNG
+438 SEVNLIRADNG
-449 LQYPNSV
+449 IQYPQST
-456 DLEQVGVSR
+456 DLQGVGVTR
-465 SIEVVDKASTGV
+465 NMKVIEKASTGV
-477 DWYPKPEKAARF
+477 DWYPKPEKSERF
-489 DTGSII
+489 DTGSVV
-495 EITPGRDTLVK
+495 EITPGRDTLVE

-512 SGGVVV
+512 IAGIVV
-518 LSPGDYEVGKTIAL
+518 LAPGDYEVGKTIAL
-532 DRAVTVRSNGDA
+532 DHAVTVRSNGNA
-544 KITFERSTL
+544 KITFERSSL

-567 TISGESAPDYAGN
+567 TISGENAPDYAGN
-580 SVIRTSRYSMLD
+580 SVIRTSRYSMLN
-592 NYEVVIENSHFYDLD
+592 NYEVVIDNSHFYDLD

-621 MADRITIADSTF
+621 MADRITITDSTF
-633 SDISGSVLKL
+633 SEISGAVLKL

-654 ADYVTIKGSSF
+654 ADYVTITGSSF
-665 TNIKGAL
+665 SNIQGPVV
-672 AALYRGGT
+672 ALYRGGT
-680 DESTFGPHFQMIDSQ
+680 DESTFGPHFQMIDSKI
-695 VTNVGNGSKNK
+695 TNVGNGGKNK

-718 TEIRGNEWDQ
+718 TEITGNKWDQ
-728 SAPLIINHTVGEP
+728 SAPLVINHTVGEP
-741 RTRILNNEFD
+741 RTRIVKNQFD
-751 EKGYLQIR
+751 EMGYLQIK
-759 ELNSQKENTAV
+759 ELNSQKQNTAV

>member
-1 MKLLF
+1 MLLALQGLALSL
-6 TRSKI
+6 T
-11 PMVRD
+11 MG
-16 RKENQSMKTL
+16 
-26 FTSPT
+26 FTSA
-31 RGFLRVLFSA
+31 A
-41 LALVMSAGSLAAD
+41 LA
-54 FLVANQTE
+54 TE
-62 YLATVGKLAPGDTII
+62 YRVESQEEYRAVLTKLAPGDSII
-77 LKDGIWRD
+77 LKDGVWRD
-85 FEIVF
+85 FEIIF
-90 EGAGEPDRPI
+90 EGNGQPGSPI

-122 EHLLVSGLVFR
+122 EHLLVSGLIFR

-145 RKSKAALANNS
+145 RKDKTALANNS

-179 IYGKNNRFDH
+179 IYGKHNRFDH

-234 ETLRVGTSH
+234 ETLRIGTSH

-274 NVFRGNVFYE
+274 NVLRGNVFFE

-294 HDNVVENNIFLGNGV
+294 HDNLVEENIFLGNGV
-309 EHTGGIRVINRRQ
+309 AHTGGIRVINRRQ
-322 TVKNNYIEG
+322 TIKNNYIEG

-360 SVIELNSLINSD
+360 SVIKSNSLINSD

-393 NRNLVV
+393 DKNLIVQTNRTV
-399 KADNPTDVFTVYDDI
+399 DVFTVYDDI
-414 SGISFNDNVISGSG
+414 SGISFNENVISGSR
-428 APVTSGFESR
+428 APVADGFESTTVSLIR
-438 PELTLTRGKNG
+438 ATNG
-449 LQYPNSV
+449 LQYPADD
-456 DLEQVGVSR
+456 DLQGTGVSPKITMI
-465 SIEVVDKASTGV
+465 SKSATGV
-477 DWYPKPEKAARF
+477 DWYRKPGKSQTF
-489 DTGSII
+489 DTGKMV
-495 EITPGRDTLVK
+495 EIDPGKDTLIDGIRK
-506 AVLEAG
+506 AG
-512 SGGVVV
+512 RSGIVM
-518 LSPGDYEVGKTIAL
+518 LAPGDYEVGKVIPL
-532 DRAVTVRSNGDA
+532 DHAVTVRAQGDA
-544 KITFERSTL
+544 KITFERSSL
-553 FEIRDGGAL
+553 FEIRDGGAI
-562 KLSGV
+562 KLSGLE
-567 TISGESAPDYAGN
+567 ISGESAPDYAGN

-592 NYEVVIENSHFYDLD
+592 NYEVVIQDSRIYDLD

-621 MADRITIADSTF
+621 MADRITITDSTF
-633 SDISGSVLKL
+633 SEISGAVLKL
-643 DAETDDLGIYS
+643 DAETDDLGIYN
-654 ADYVTIKGSSF
+654 ADYVTITGSSF
-665 TNIKGAL
+665 SNIQGPL
-672 AALYRGGT
+672 VALYRGGT
-680 DESTFGPHFQMIDSQ
+680 DESTFGPHFTMTGSH
-695 VTNVGNGSKNK
+695 VTNVGNGTKNK
-706 SGASVLLHGVQV
+706 SGASIFLHGVQV
-718 TEIRGNEWDQ
+718 TEIAENTLVK
-728 SAPLIINHTVGEP
+728 SAPVVINHTVGEP
-741 RTRILNNEFD
+741 RTRVLKNRFD
-751 EKGYLQIR
+751 GQGYIEVK
-759 ELNSQKENTAV
+759 ELNSQKQNTAV
-770 VDGNQVVMSN
+770 VSGNQLLSGG

>member
-1 MKLLF
+1 MNFMNIYCRGWLLHGL
-6 TRSKI
+6 TLL
-11 PMVRD
+11 
-16 RKENQSMKTL
+16 SMGYL
-26 FTSPT
+26 NNVWAEEYVVESQAQY
-31 RGFLRVLFSA
+31 RAVLT
-41 LALVMSAGSLAAD
+41 
-54 FLVANQTE
+54 Q
-62 YLATVGKLAPGDTII
+62 LAPGDSII
-77 LKDGIWRD
+77 LRDGIWND
-85 FEIVF
+85 FEIIF
-90 EGAGEPDRPI
+90 EGHGEPGLPI
-100 TLRAETPGEV
+100 TLRAETPGQV
-110 FITGQ
+110 YITGQ

-122 EHLLVSGLVFR
+122 EYLLVQGLVFR

-145 RKSKAALANNS
+145 RKSKTALANNS

-204 RLDSEA
+204 RLDSDA
-210 SRENYHRIDHNYFGP
+210 SRENHHRIDHNYFGP

-294 HDNVVENNIFLGNGV
+294 HDNVVEQNVFYGNGV

-322 TVKNNYIEG
+322 TVRDNYIEG

-360 SVIELNSLINSD
+360 SIIESNSLINSD

-399 KADNPTDVFTVYDDI
+399 KADNPSDVFTVYDDI
-414 SGISFNDNVISGSG
+414 SGISFNDNVISGSKP
-428 APVTSGFESR
+428 PVATGFESR
-438 PELTLTRGKNG
+438 SKVNLIRADNG
-449 LQYPNSV
+449 IQYPQST
-456 DLEQVGVSR
+456 DLQGVGVTR
-465 SIEVVDKASTGV
+465 NMKVIEKASTGV
-477 DWYPKPEKAARF
+477 EWYPKPEKSERF
-489 DTGSII
+489 DTGSVV
-495 EITPGRDTLVK
+495 EITPGRDTLVE

-512 SGGVVV
+512 IGGIVV
-518 LSPGDYEVGKTIAL
+518 LAPGDYEVGKTIAL
-532 DRAVTVRSNGDA
+532 DHAVTVRSNGNA
-544 KITFERSTL
+544 KITFERSSL

-567 TISGESAPDYAGN
+567 TISGENAPDYAGN
-580 SVIRTSRYSMLD
+580 SVIRTSRYSMLN
-592 NYEVVIENSHFYDLD
+592 NYEVVIDNSHFYDLD

-621 MADRITIADSTF
+621 MADRVTIVDSTF
-633 SDISGSVLKL
+633 TQISGAVLKL

-654 ADYVTIKGSSF
+654 ADYVTITGSSF
-665 TNIKGAL
+665 SNIQGPVV
-672 AALYRGGT
+672 ALYRGGT
-680 DESTFGPHFQMIDSQ
+680 DESTFGPHFQMIDSKI
-695 VTNVGNGSKNK
+695 TNVGNGGKNK

-718 TEIRGNEWDQ
+718 TKITGNKWDQ
-728 SAPLIINHTVGEP
+728 SAPLVINHTVGEP
-741 RTRILNNEFD
+741 RTRIVKNQFD
-751 EKGYLQIR
+751 EMGYLQIK
-759 ELNSQKENTAV
+759 ELNSQKQNTAV

>member
-1 MKLLF
+1 MNFLNIKYWGSVLRGLMLL
-6 TRSKI
+6 T
-11 PMVRD
+11 M
-16 RKENQSMKTL
+16 
-26 FTSPT
+26 
-31 RGFLRVLFSA
+31 GFLNNAWADEYRVESQEQYRA
-41 LALVMSAGSLAAD
+41 LLTQLV
-54 FLVANQTE
+54 
-62 YLATVGKLAPGDTII
+62 PGDSIV
-77 LKDGIWRD
+77 LKDGIWND
-85 FEIVF
+85 FEIIF
-90 EGAGEPDRPI
+90 EGHGEPGLPI
-100 TLRAETPGEV
+100 TLRAETPGQV
-110 FITGQ
+110 YITGQ

-122 EHLLVSGLVFR
+122 EYLLVRGLVFR

-145 RKSKAALANNS
+145 RKSKTAIANNS

-204 RLDSEA
+204 RLDSDA

-294 HDNVVENNIFLGNGV
+294 HDNVVEQNVFYGNGE

-322 TVKNNYIEG
+322 TVRDNYIEG

-360 SVIELNSLINSD
+360 STIESNSLINSD

-399 KADNPTDVFTVYDDI
+399 KADNPSDVFTVYDDI
-414 SGISFNDNVISGSG
+414 SGISFNDNVISGSKP
-428 APVTSGFESR
+428 PVATGFESR
-438 PELTLTRGKNG
+438 SKVNLIRADNG
-449 LQYPNSV
+449 IQYPQST
-456 DLEQVGVSR
+456 DLQGVGVTR
-465 SIEVVDKASTGV
+465 NMKVIEKASTGV
-477 DWYPKPEKAARF
+477 DWYPKPEKSERF
-489 DTGSII
+489 DTGSVV
-495 EITPGRDTLVK
+495 EITPGRDTLVE

-512 SGGVVV
+512 IAGIVV
-518 LSPGDYEVGKTIAL
+518 LAPGDYEVGKTIAL
-532 DRAVTVRSNGDA
+532 DHAVTVRSNGNA
-544 KITFERSTL
+544 KITFERSSL

-567 TISGESAPDYAGN
+567 TISGENAPDYAGN
-580 SVIRTSRYSMLD
+580 SVIRTSRYSMLN
-592 NYEVVIENSHFYDLD
+592 NYEVVIDNSHFYDLD

-621 MADRITIADSTF
+621 MADRITITDSTF
-633 SDISGSVLKL
+633 SEISGAVLKL

-654 ADYVTIKGSSF
+654 ADYVTITGSSF
-665 TNIKGAL
+665 SNIQGPVV
-672 AALYRGGT
+672 ALYRGGT
-680 DESTFGPHFQMIDSQ
+680 DESTFGPHFQMIDSKI
-695 VTNVGNGSKNK
+695 TNVGNGGKNK

-718 TEIRGNEWDQ
+718 TEITGNKWDQ
-728 SAPLIINHTVGEP
+728 SAPVVINHTVGEP
-741 RTRILNNEFD
+741 RTRIVNNQFD
-751 EKGYLQIR
+751 EAGYLQIR
-759 ELNSQKENTAV
+759 ELNSQKQNTAV

>member
-1 MKLLF
+1 MNFLNIKYWGWVLRGLMLL
-6 TRSKI
+6 T
-11 PMVRD
+11 M
-16 RKENQSMKTL
+16 
-26 FTSPT
+26 
-31 RGFLRVLFSA
+31 GFLNNAWADEYRVESQEQYRA
-41 LALVMSAGSLAAD
+41 LLTQLV
-54 FLVANQTE
+54 
-62 YLATVGKLAPGDTII
+62 PGDSIV
-77 LKDGIWRD
+77 LKDGIWND
-85 FEIVF
+85 FEIIF
-90 EGAGEPDRPI
+90 EGHGEPGLPI
-100 TLRAETPGEV
+100 TLRAETPGQV
-110 FITGQ
+110 YITGQ

-122 EHLLVSGLVFR
+122 EYLLVQGLVFR

-145 RKSKAALANNS
+145 RKSKTAIANNS

-204 RLDSEA
+204 RLDSDA
-210 SRENYHRIDHNYFGP
+210 SRENHHRIDHNYFGP

-274 NVFRGNVFYE
+274 NVFKGNVFFE

-294 HDNVVENNIFLGNGV
+294 HDNIVEQNVFFGNGV

-322 TVKNNYIEG
+322 TVRDNYIEG

-360 SVIELNSLINSD
+360 STIESNSLINSD

-393 NRNLVV
+393 NRNLIV
-399 KADNPTDVFTVYDDI
+399 KVDDPSDVFTVYDDI
-414 SGISFNDNVISGSG
+414 SGISFNDNVISGSSS
-428 APVTSGFESR
+428 PVTSGFESR
-438 PELTLTRGKNG
+438 SEVSLTRADNG
-449 LQYPNSV
+449 LQYPQSN
-456 DLEQVGVSR
+456 DLQRVGVTR
-465 SIEVVDKASTGV
+465 SIAVIDKASTGV
-477 DWYPKPEKAARF
+477 AWYPKPEKSERF
-489 DTGSII
+489 DTGRVVAA
-495 EITPGRDTLVK
+495 TPGRDTLVD
-506 AVLEAG
+506 AVVEAG
-512 SGGVVV
+512 IGGIVV
-518 LSPGDYEVGKTIAL
+518 LAPGDYEVGKTIAL
-532 DRAVTVRSNGDA
+532 DHAVTVRSSGNA
-544 KITFERSTL
+544 KITFERSAL

-567 TISGESAPDYAGN
+567 TISGENAPDYAGN

-592 NYEVVIENSHFYDLD
+592 NYEVVIENSDFYDLD

-621 MADRITIADSTF
+621 MADRITITDSTF
-633 SDISGSVLKL
+633 SEISGAVLKL

-654 ADYVTIKGSSF
+654 ADYVTITGSSF
-665 TNIKGAL
+665 SNIQGPV

-695 VTNVGNGSKNK
+695 ITNVGNGGKNK

-718 TEIRGNEWDQ
+718 TKITGNRWDQ
-728 SAPLIINHTVGEP
+728 SAPLVINHTVGEP
-741 RTRILNNEFD
+741 RTRIVKNQFD
-751 EKGYLQIR
+751 ERGYLQIR
-759 ELNSQKENTAV
+759 ELNSQKQNTAV

>member
-1 MKLLF
+1 MNFLNIKYWGSVLRGLMLL
-6 TRSKI
+6 T
-11 PMVRD
+11 M
-16 RKENQSMKTL
+16 
-26 FTSPT
+26 
-31 RGFLRVLFSA
+31 GFLNNAWADEYRVESQEQYRA
-41 LALVMSAGSLAAD
+41 LLTQLV
-54 FLVANQTE
+54 
-62 YLATVGKLAPGDTII
+62 PGDSIV
-77 LKDGIWRD
+77 LKDGIWND
-85 FEIVF
+85 FEIIF
-90 EGAGEPDRPI
+90 EGHGEPGLPI
-100 TLRAETPGEV
+100 TLRAETPGQV
-110 FITGQ
+110 YITGQ

-122 EHLLVSGLVFR
+122 EYLLVRGLVFR

-145 RKSKAALANNS
+145 RKSKTAIANNS

-204 RLDSEA
+204 RLDSDA

-294 HDNVVENNIFLGNGV
+294 HDNVVEQNVFYGNGV

-322 TVKNNYIEG
+322 TVRDNYIEG

-360 SVIELNSLINSD
+360 STIESNSLINSD

-399 KADNPTDVFTVYDDI
+399 KADNPSDVFTVYDDI
-414 SGISFNDNVISGSG
+414 SGISFNDNVISGSKP
-428 APVTSGFESR
+428 PVATGFESR
-438 PELTLTRGKNG
+438 SEVNLIRADNG
-449 LQYPNSV
+449 LQYPQSS
-456 DLEQVGVSR
+456 DLQSVGVTR
-465 SIEVVDKASTGV
+465 NMKVIEKASTGV
-477 DWYPKPEKAARF
+477 DWYPKPEKSERF
-489 DTGSII
+489 DTGRVV
-495 EITPGRDTLVK
+495 EITPGRDTLVE

-512 SGGVVV
+512 IGGIVV
-518 LSPGDYEVGKTIAL
+518 LAPGDYEVGKTIAL
-532 DRAVTVRSNGDA
+532 DHAVTVRSNGNA
-544 KITFERSTL
+544 KITFERSSL

-567 TISGESAPDYAGN
+567 TISGENAPDYAGN
-580 SVIRTSRYSMLD
+580 SVIRTSRYSMLN
-592 NYEVVIENSHFYDLD
+592 NYEVVIDNSHFYDLD

-621 MADRITIADSTF
+621 MADRITIVDSTF
-633 SDISGSVLKL
+633 TQISGAVLKL

-654 ADYVTIKGSSF
+654 ADYVTITGSSF
-665 TNIKGAL
+665 SNIQGPVV
-672 AALYRGGT
+672 ALYRGGT
-680 DESTFGPHFQMIDSQ
+680 DESTFGPHFQMIDSKI
-695 VTNVGNGSKNK
+695 TNVGNGGKNK

-718 TEIRGNEWDQ
+718 TEITGNKWDQ
-728 SAPLIINHTVGEP
+728 SAPVVINHTVGEP
-741 RTRILNNEFD
+741 RTRIVNNQFD
-751 EKGYLQIR
+751 EAGYLQIR
-759 ELNSQKENTAV
+759 ELNSQKQNTAV

>member
-1 MKLLF
+1 MKLLSINRVLLALQGLALSL
-6 TRSKI
+6 T
-11 PMVRD
+11 MG
-16 RKENQSMKTL
+16 
-26 FTSPT
+26 FTSA
-31 RGFLRVLFSA
+31 A
-41 LALVMSAGSLAAD
+41 LA
-54 FLVANQTE
+54 TE
-62 YLATVGKLAPGDTII
+62 YRVESQEEYRAVLTKLAPGDSII
-77 LKDGIWRD
+77 LKDGVWRD
-85 FEIVF
+85 FEIIF
-90 EGAGEPDRPI
+90 EGNGQPGSPI

-122 EHLLVSGLVFR
+122 EHLLVSGLIFR

-145 RKSKAALANNS
+145 RKDKTALANNS

-179 IYGKNNRFDH
+179 IYGKHNRFDH

-234 ETLRVGTSH
+234 ETLRIGTSH

-274 NVFRGNVFYE
+274 NVLRGNVFFE

-294 HDNVVENNIFLGNGV
+294 HDNLVEENIFLGNGV
-309 EHTGGIRVINRRQ
+309 AHTGGIRVINRRQ
-322 TVKNNYIEG
+322 TIKNNYIEG

-360 SVIELNSLINSD
+360 SVIKSNSLINSD

-393 NRNLVV
+393 DKNLIVQTNRTV
-399 KADNPTDVFTVYDDI
+399 DVFTVYDDI
-414 SGISFNDNVISGSG
+414 SGISFNENVISGSR
-428 APVTSGFESR
+428 APVADGFESTTVSLIR
-438 PELTLTRGKNG
+438 ATNG
-449 LQYPNSV
+449 LQYPADD
-456 DLEQVGVSR
+456 DLQGTGVSPKITMI
-465 SIEVVDKASTGV
+465 SKSATGV
-477 DWYPKPEKAARF
+477 DWYRKPGKSQTF
-489 DTGSII
+489 DTGKMV
-495 EITPGRDTLVK
+495 EIDPGKDTLIDGIRK
-506 AVLEAG
+506 AG
-512 SGGVVV
+512 RSGIVM
-518 LSPGDYEVGKTIAL
+518 LAPGDYEVGKVIPL
-532 DRAVTVRSNGDA
+532 DHAVTVRAQGDA
-544 KITFERSTL
+544 KITFERSSL
-553 FEIRDGGAL
+553 FEIRDGGAI
-562 KLSGV
+562 KLSGLE
-567 TISGESAPDYAGN
+567 ISGESAPDYAGN

-592 NYEVVIENSHFYDLD
+592 NYEVVIEDSRIYDLD

-621 MADRITIADSTF
+621 MADRITITDSTF
-633 SDISGSVLKL
+633 SEISGAVLKL
-643 DAETDDLGIYS
+643 DAETDDLGIYN
-654 ADYVTIKGSSF
+654 ADYVTITGSSF
-665 TNIKGAL
+665 SNIQGPL
-672 AALYRGGT
+672 VALYRGGT
-680 DESTFGPHFQMIDSQ
+680 DESTFGPHFTMTGSH
-695 VTNVGNGSKNK
+695 VTNVGNGTKNK
-706 SGASVLLHGVQV
+706 SGASIFLHGVQV
-718 TEIRGNEWDQ
+718 TEIAENTLVK
-728 SAPLIINHTVGEP
+728 SAPVVINHTVGEP
-741 RTRILNNEFD
+741 RTRVLKNRFD
-751 EKGYLQIR
+751 GQGYIEVK
-759 ELNSQKENTAV
+759 ELNSQKQNTALV
-770 VDGNQVVMSN
+770 SGNQLLSGG

>member
-1 MKLLF
+1 MNFSIINRRGWLL
-6 TRSKI
+6 
-11 PMVRD
+11 
-16 RKENQSMKTL
+16 
-26 FTSPT
+26 
-31 RGFLRVLFSA
+31 RGLMLLTMGYLNNVWAEEHFVESQEQYRAVLT
-41 LALVMSAGSLAAD
+41 
-54 FLVANQTE
+54 Q
-62 YLATVGKLAPGDTII
+62 LAPGDSII
-77 LKDGIWRD
+77 LRDGIWSD
-85 FEIVF
+85 FEIIF
-90 EGAGEPDRPI
+90 EGHGEPGLPI
-100 TLRAETPGEV
+100 TLRAETPGQV
-110 FITGQ
+110 YITGQ

-122 EHLLVSGLVFR
+122 EYLLVQGLVFR

-145 RKSKAALANNS
+145 RKSKTALANNS

-204 RLDSEA
+204 RLDSDA

-294 HDNVVENNIFLGNGV
+294 HDNVVEQNVFYGNGV

-322 TVKNNYIEG
+322 TVRDNYIEG

-360 SVIELNSLINSD
+360 SIIESNSLINSD

-399 KADNPTDVFTVYDDI
+399 KADNPSDVFTVYDDI
-414 SGISFNDNVISGSG
+414 SGISFNDNVISGSKP
-428 APVTSGFESR
+428 PVATGFESR
-438 PELTLTRGKNG
+438 SEVNLIRADNG
-449 LQYPNSV
+449 LRYPQST
-456 DLEQVGVSR
+456 DLQGVGVTR
-465 SIEVVDKASTGV
+465 NMKVIEKASTGV
-477 DWYPKPEKAARF
+477 EWYPKPEKSERF
-489 DTGSII
+489 DTGRVV
-495 EITPGRDTLVK
+495 EITPGRDTLVD
-506 AVLEAG
+506 AVVEAG
-512 SGGVVV
+512 IGGIVV
-518 LSPGDYEVGKTIAL
+518 LAPGDYEVGKTIAL
-532 DRAVTVRSNGDA
+532 DHAITVRSNGNA
-544 KITFERSTL
+544 KITFERSSL

-567 TISGESAPDYAGN
+567 TISGENAPDYAGN
-580 SVIRTSRYSMLD
+580 SVIRTSRYSMLN
-592 NYEVVIENSHFYDLD
+592 NYEVVIDNSHFYDLD

-621 MADRITIADSTF
+621 MADRVTIVDSTF
-633 SDISGSVLKL
+633 TQISGAVLKL

-654 ADYVTIKGSSF
+654 ADYVTITGSSF
-665 TNIKGAL
+665 SNIQGPVV
-672 AALYRGGT
+672 ALYRGGT
-680 DESTFGPHFQMIDSQ
+680 DESTFGPHFQMIDSKI
-695 VTNVGNGSKNK
+695 TNVGNGGKNK

-718 TEIRGNEWDQ
+718 TQITGNKWDQ
-728 SAPLIINHTVGEP
+728 SAPLVINHTVGEP
-741 RTRILNNEFD
+741 RTRIVKNQFD
-751 EKGYLQIR
+751 EMGYLQIK
-759 ELNSQKENTAV
+759 ELNSQKQNTAV

>member
-1 MKLLF
+1 MLLALQGLALSL
-6 TRSKI
+6 T
-11 PMVRD
+11 MG
-16 RKENQSMKTL
+16 
-26 FTSPT
+26 FTSA
-31 RGFLRVLFSA
+31 A
-41 LALVMSAGSLAAD
+41 LA
-54 FLVANQTE
+54 TE
-62 YLATVGKLAPGDTII
+62 YRVESQEEYRAVLTKLAPGDSII
-77 LKDGIWRD
+77 LKDGVWRD
-85 FEIVF
+85 FEIIF
-90 EGAGEPDRPI
+90 EGNGQPGSPI

-122 EHLLVSGLVFR
+122 EHLLVSGLIFR

-145 RKSKAALANNS
+145 RKDKTALANNS

-179 IYGKNNRFDH
+179 IYGKHNRFDH

-234 ETLRVGTSH
+234 ETLRIGTSH

-274 NVFRGNVFYE
+274 NVLRGNVFFE

-294 HDNVVENNIFLGNGV
+294 HDNLVEENIFLGNGV
-309 EHTGGIRVINRRQ
+309 AHTGGIRVINRRQ
-322 TVKNNYIEG
+322 TIKNNYIEG

-360 SVIELNSLINSD
+360 SVIKSNSLINSD

-393 NRNLVV
+393 DKNLIVQTNRTV
-399 KADNPTDVFTVYDDI
+399 DVFTVYDDI
-414 SGISFNDNVISGSG
+414 SGISFNENVISGSR
-428 APVTSGFESR
+428 APVADGFESTTVSLIR
-438 PELTLTRGKNG
+438 ATNG
-449 LQYPNSV
+449 LQYPADD
-456 DLEQVGVSR
+456 DLQGTGVSPKITMI
-465 SIEVVDKASTGV
+465 SKSATGV
-477 DWYPKPEKAARF
+477 DWYRKPGKSQTF
-489 DTGSII
+489 DTGKVV
-495 EITPGRDTLVK
+495 EIDPGKDTLIDGIRK
-506 AVLEAG
+506 AG
-512 SGGVVV
+512 RSGIVM
-518 LSPGDYEVGKTIAL
+518 LAPGDYEVGKVIPL
-532 DRAVTVRSNGDA
+532 DHAVTVRAQGDA
-544 KITFERSTL
+544 KITFERSSL
-553 FEIRDGGAL
+553 FEIRDGGAI
-562 KLSGV
+562 KLSGLE
-567 TISGESAPDYAGN
+567 ISGESAPDYVGN

-592 NYEVVIENSHFYDLD
+592 NYEVVIEDSRIYDLD

-621 MADRITIADSTF
+621 MADRITITDSTF
-633 SDISGSVLKL
+633 SEISGAVLKL
-643 DAETDDLGIYS
+643 DAETDDLGIYN
-654 ADYVTIKGSSF
+654 ADYVTITGSSF
-665 TNIKGAL
+665 SNIQGPL
-672 AALYRGGT
+672 VALYRGGT
-680 DESTFGPHFQMIDSQ
+680 DESTFGPHFTMTGSH
-695 VTNVGNGSKNK
+695 VTNVGNGTKNK
-706 SGASVLLHGVQV
+706 SGASIFLHGVQV
-718 TEIRGNEWDQ
+718 TEIAENTLVKR
-728 SAPLIINHTVGEP
+728 APVVINHTVGEP
-741 RTRILNNEFD
+741 RTRVLKNRFD
-751 EKGYLQIR
+751 GQGYIEVK
-759 ELNSQKENTAV
+759 ELNSQKQNTALV
-770 VDGNQVVMSN
+770 SGNQLLSGG

>member
-1 MKLLF
+1 MNFLNIKYWGSVLRGLMLL
-6 TRSKI
+6 T
-11 PMVRD
+11 M
-16 RKENQSMKTL
+16 
-26 FTSPT
+26 
-31 RGFLRVLFSA
+31 GFLNNAWADEYRVESQEQYRA
-41 LALVMSAGSLAAD
+41 LLTQLV
-54 FLVANQTE
+54 
-62 YLATVGKLAPGDTII
+62 PGDSIV
-77 LKDGIWRD
+77 LKDGIWND
-85 FEIVF
+85 FEIIF
-90 EGAGEPDRPI
+90 EGHGEPGLPI
-100 TLRAETPGEV
+100 TLRAETPGQV
-110 FITGQ
+110 YITGQ

-122 EHLLVSGLVFR
+122 EYLLVQGLVFR

-145 RKSKAALANNS
+145 RKSKTAIANNS

-204 RLDSEA
+204 RLDSDA

-294 HDNVVENNIFLGNGV
+294 HDNVVEQNVFYGNGV

-322 TVKNNYIEG
+322 TVRDNYIEG

-360 SVIELNSLINSD
+360 STIESNSLINSD

-399 KADNPTDVFTVYDDI
+399 KADNPSDVFTVYDDI
-414 SGISFNDNVISGSG
+414 SGISFNDNVISGSKP
-428 APVTSGFESR
+428 PVATGFESR
-438 PELTLTRGKNG
+438 SEVNLIRADNG
-449 LQYPNSV
+449 IQYPQST
-456 DLEQVGVSR
+456 DLQGVGVTR
-465 SIEVVDKASTGV
+465 NMKVIEKASTGV
-477 DWYPKPEKAARF
+477 DWYPKPEKSERF
-489 DTGSII
+489 DTGSVV
-495 EITPGRDTLVK
+495 EITPGRDTLVE

-512 SGGVVV
+512 IAGIVV
-518 LSPGDYEVGKTIAL
+518 LAPGDYEVGKTIAL
-532 DRAVTVRSNGDA
+532 DHAVTVRSNGNA
-544 KITFERSTL
+544 KITFERSSL

-567 TISGESAPDYAGN
+567 TISGENAPDYAGN
-580 SVIRTSRYSMLD
+580 SVIRTSRYSMLN
-592 NYEVVIENSHFYDLD
+592 NYEVVIDNSHFYDLD

-621 MADRITIADSTF
+621 MADRITITDSTF
-633 SDISGSVLKL
+633 SEISGAVLKL

-654 ADYVTIKGSSF
+654 ADYVTITGSSF
-665 TNIKGAL
+665 SNIQGPVV
-672 AALYRGGT
+672 ALYRGGT
-680 DESTFGPHFQMIDSQ
+680 DESTFGPHFQMIDSKI
-695 VTNVGNGSKNK
+695 TNVGNGGKNK

-718 TEIRGNEWDQ
+718 TEITGNKWDQ
-728 SAPLIINHTVGEP
+728 SAHVVINHTVGEP
-741 RTRILNNEFD
+741 RTRIVNNQFD
-751 EKGYLQIR
+751 EAGYLQIR
-759 ELNSQKENTAV
+759 ELNSQKQNTAV

>member
-1 MKLLF
+1 MKLL
-6 TRSKI
+6 TINWLSLVLQRLALSLT
-11 PMVRD
+11 MVFA
-16 RKENQSMKTL
+16 S
-26 FTSPT
+26 
-31 RGFLRVLFSA
+31 GA
-41 LALVMSAGSLAAD
+41 LA
-54 FLVANQTE
+54 TE
-62 YLATVGKLAPGDTII
+62 YRVESQEEYRAVLPKLAPGDSMI
-77 LKDGIWRD
+77 LKDGVWRD

-90 EGAGEPDRPI
+90 EGNGKPGNPI

-122 EHLLVSGLVFR
+122 EHLLVSGLIFR

-145 RKSKAALANNS
+145 RKSKKELANNS

-164 NFTNPERFEADYWVA
+164 NFTNPERFEADYWIA
-179 IYGKNNRFDH
+179 LYGKNNRFDH

-234 ETLRVGTSH
+234 ETLRIGTSH

-274 NVFRGNVFYE
+274 NVLRGNVFFE

-294 HDNVVENNIFLGNGV
+294 HDNLVEENIFLGNGIA
-309 EHTGGIRVINRRQ
+309 HTGGIRVINRRQ
-322 TVKNNYIEG
+322 TIKNNYIEG

-360 SVIELNSLINSD
+360 SVIESNSLINSD

-393 NRNLVV
+393 DKNLIV
-399 KADNPTDVFTVYDDI
+399 KADRVMDVFTVYDDI
-414 SGISFNDNVISGSG
+414 SGISFNENVISGSS
-428 APVTSGFESR
+428 APVADGFESKAVSLIR
-438 PELTLTRGKNG
+438 AKNG
-449 LQYPNSV
+449 LKYPEND
-456 DLEQVGVSR
+456 DLQGIGVSPK
-465 SIEVVDKASTGV
+465 ITVVAKSATGV
-477 DWYPKPEKAARF
+477 DWYRKPGKAQTF
-489 DTGSII
+489 DTGKVV
-495 EITPGRDTLVK
+495 EIAPGKDTLIDGIQKAGRSGIVK
-506 AVLEAG
+506 LA
-512 SGGVVV
+512 
-518 LSPGDYEVGKTIAL
+518 PGDYEVGKVITL
-532 DRAVTVRSNGDA
+532 DHAVTVRAQGDA
-544 KITFERSTL
+544 KITFDRSSL
-553 FEIRDGGAL
+553 FEIRDGGAI
-562 KLSGV
+562 KLSGLE
-567 TISGESAPDYAGN
+567 ISGESAPDYAGN

-592 NYEVVIENSHFYDLD
+592 NYEVVIEDSLIYDLD

-621 MADRITIADSTF
+621 MADRITITDSTF
-633 SDISGSVLKL
+633 SEISGAVLKL
-643 DAETDDLGIYS
+643 DAETDDLGIYN
-654 ADYVTIKGSSF
+654 ADYVTITGSSF
-665 TNIKGAL
+665 SNIQGPL
-672 AALYRGGT
+672 VALYRGGT
-680 DESTFGPHFQMIDSQ
+680 DESTFGPHFTMTESHLI
-695 VTNVGNGSKNK
+695 NVGNGTKNK
-706 SGASVLLHGVQV
+706 SGASIFLHGVQV
-718 TEIRGNEWDQ
+718 TEIAENTVIK
-728 SAPLIINHTVGEP
+728 SAPLVINHTVAEP
-741 RTRILNNEFD
+741 RTRVLKNRFD
-751 EKGYLQIR
+751 RQGYVEVK
-759 ELNSQKENTAV
+759 ELNSQKKNTALV
-770 VDGNQVVMSN
+770 SGNQLLSGE

>member
-1 MKLLF
+1 MNFSIINRRGWLL
-6 TRSKI
+6 
-11 PMVRD
+11 
-16 RKENQSMKTL
+16 
-26 FTSPT
+26 
-31 RGFLRVLFSA
+31 RGLMLLTMGYLNNVWAEDHFVESQEQYRAVLT
-41 LALVMSAGSLAAD
+41 
-54 FLVANQTE
+54 Q
-62 YLATVGKLAPGDTII
+62 LAPGDSII
-77 LKDGIWRD
+77 LRDGIWSD
-85 FEIVF
+85 FEIIF
-90 EGAGEPDRPI
+90 EGHGEPGLPI
-100 TLRAETPGEV
+100 TLRAETPGQV
-110 FITGQ
+110 YITGQ

-122 EHLLVSGLVFR
+122 EYLLVQGLVFR

-145 RKSKAALANNS
+145 RKSKTALANNS

-204 RLDSEA
+204 RLDSDA

-294 HDNVVENNIFLGNGV
+294 HDNVVEQNVFYGNGV

-322 TVKNNYIEG
+322 TVRDNYIEG

-360 SVIELNSLINSD
+360 SIIESNSLINSD

-399 KADNPTDVFTVYDDI
+399 KADNPSDVFTVYDDI
-414 SGISFNDNVISGSG
+414 SGISFNDNVISGSKP
-428 APVTSGFESR
+428 PVATGFESR
-438 PELTLTRGKNG
+438 SEVNLIRADNG
-449 LQYPNSV
+449 LQYPQST
-456 DLEQVGVSR
+456 DLQGVGVTR
-465 SIEVVDKASTGV
+465 NMKVIEKASTGV
-477 DWYPKPEKAARF
+477 EWYPKPEKSERF
-489 DTGSII
+489 DTGRVV
-495 EITPGRDTLVK
+495 EITPGRDTLVD
-506 AVLEAG
+506 AVVEAG
-512 SGGVVV
+512 IGGIVV
-518 LSPGDYEVGKTIAL
+518 LAPGDYEVGKTIAL
-532 DRAVTVRSNGDA
+532 DHAITVRSNGNA
-544 KITFERSTL
+544 KITFERSSL

-567 TISGESAPDYAGN
+567 TISGENAPDYAGN
-580 SVIRTSRYSMLD
+580 SVIRTSRYSMLN
-592 NYEVVIENSHFYDLD
+592 NYEVVIDNSHFYDLD

-621 MADRITIADSTF
+621 MADRVTIVDSTF
-633 SDISGSVLKL
+633 TQISGAVLKL

-654 ADYVTIKGSSF
+654 ADYVTITGSSF
-665 TNIKGAL
+665 SNIQGPVV
-672 AALYRGGT
+672 ALYRGGT
-680 DESTFGPHFQMIDSQ
+680 DESTFGPHFQMIDSKI
-695 VTNVGNGSKNK
+695 TNVGNGGKNK

-718 TEIRGNEWDQ
+718 TQITGNKWDQ
-728 SAPLIINHTVGEP
+728 SAPLVINHTVGEP
-741 RTRILNNEFD
+741 RTRIVKNQFD
-751 EKGYLQIR
+751 EMGYLQIK
-759 ELNSQKENTAV
+759 ELNSQKQNTAV

>member
-1 MKLLF
+1 MKLLSINQVLLALQGLALSL
-6 TRSKI
+6 T
-11 PMVRD
+11 MV
-16 RKENQSMKTL
+16 
-26 FTSPT
+26 FTS
-31 RGFLRVLFSA
+31 SA
-41 LALVMSAGSLAAD
+41 LA
-54 FLVANQTE
+54 TE
-62 YLATVGKLAPGDTII
+62 YRVESQEEYRAVLTKLAPGDSII
-77 LKDGIWRD
+77 LKDGVWRD
-85 FEIVF
+85 FEIIF
-90 EGAGEPDRPI
+90 EGNGQPGSPI

-122 EHLLVSGLVFR
+122 EHLLVSGLIFR

-145 RKSKAALANNS
+145 RKDKTALANNS

-179 IYGKNNRFDH
+179 IYGKHNRFDH

-234 ETLRVGTSH
+234 ETLRIGTSH

-274 NVFRGNVFYE
+274 NVLRGNVFFE

-294 HDNVVENNIFLGNGV
+294 HDNLVEENVFLGNGV
-309 EHTGGIRVINRRQ
+309 AHTGGIRVINRRQ
-322 TVKNNYIEG
+322 TIKNNYIEG

-360 SVIELNSLINSD
+360 SVIKSNSLINSD

-393 NRNLVV
+393 DKNLIVQTNRTV
-399 KADNPTDVFTVYDDI
+399 DVFTVYDDI
-414 SGISFNDNVISGSG
+414 SGISFNENVISGSR
-428 APVTSGFESR
+428 APVADGFESTTVSLIR
-438 PELTLTRGKNG
+438 ATNG
-449 LQYPNSV
+449 LQYPADD
-456 DLEQVGVSR
+456 DLQGTGVSPKITMI
-465 SIEVVDKASTGV
+465 SKSATGV
-477 DWYPKPEKAARF
+477 DWYRKPGKPQTF
-489 DTGSII
+489 DTGKVV
-495 EITPGRDTLVK
+495 EIDPGKDTLIDGIRK
-506 AVLEAG
+506 AG
-512 SGGVVV
+512 RSGIVM
-518 LSPGDYEVGKTIAL
+518 LAPGDYEAGKVIPL
-532 DRAVTVRSNGDA
+532 DHAVTVRAQGDA
-544 KITFERSTL
+544 KITFERSSL
-553 FEIRDGGAL
+553 FEIRDGGAI
-562 KLSGV
+562 KLSGLE
-567 TISGESAPDYAGN
+567 ISGESAPDYAGN

-592 NYEVVIENSHFYDLD
+592 NYEVVIEDSRIYDLD

-621 MADRITIADSTF
+621 MADRITITDSTF
-633 SDISGSVLKL
+633 SEISGAVLKL
-643 DAETDDLGIYS
+643 DAETDDLGIYN
-654 ADYVTIKGSSF
+654 ADYVTITGSSF
-665 TNIKGAL
+665 SNIQGPL
-672 AALYRGGT
+672 VALYRGGT
-680 DESTFGPHFQMIDSQ
+680 DESTFGPHFTMTGSH
-695 VTNVGNGSKNK
+695 VTNVGNGTKNK
-706 SGASVLLHGVQV
+706 SGASIFLHGVQV
-718 TEIRGNEWDQ
+718 TEIAENTLVK
-728 SAPLIINHTVGEP
+728 SAPVVINHTVGEP
-741 RTRILNNEFD
+741 RTRVLENRFD
-751 EKGYLQIR
+751 GQGYIEVK
-759 ELNSQKENTAV
+759 ELNSQKQNTAV
-770 VDGNQVVMSN
+770 VSGNQLLSGG